1 MTNRIASVLLLFALV
16 FAATVVYLI
25 PAAQALCI
33 PTYGAGN
40 VQAIA
45 EGNNLYVLWEYGAWN
60 PGGSSGDSSSGDHYL
75 QFKRSTDAGK
85 TFGETV
91 NIHHANPNCGLFPRM
106 AVDGNNLYIMW
117 QDNGVL
123 LRASNDNGASFGETI
138 TLGDGWIGSKGYPSA
153 YEDGGQVIA
162 RDGKVYAIWQSDTDG
177 NILFRKSDDAGS
189 TFGTLAKLNEINDSY
204 RPKMTVSGSNVY
216 ATWTEGYTCTEQP
229 KPACQSKVMFVKSI
243 DYGQTFSKPVSFES
257 LTGDSLSTP
266 VVLDMAADDKY
277 VNVLW
282 REGGF
287 LANEDSNYYLS
298 GSNDEGLSFSAK
310 VALLTA
316 DDYEFTYITDLTA
329 IGDTAYALKRSR
341 DDAVAIKSVDGGS
354 PISAQIPIPVK
365 FPTSEGRF
373 VLRDKD
379 HAYLLLPMYSEKDVR
394 VLVVSAREGS
404 VSPSQV
410 ELLRRDYAPDSSS
423 SEFLMGASGDIV
435 HVLWVD
441 STGPQSDYEQQIVVR
456 TSTDAGKSFGDSV
469 QLANMVTVPEFG
481 SIATGFMA
489 AGIVGSIVL
498 VRRLQDRHKS

>member
-1 MTNRIASVLLLFALV
+1 MINRIASVLLLFALV
-16 FAATVVYLI
+16 FAAAVVYLI
-25 PAAQALCI
+25 PAAEALCI
-33 PTYGAGN
+33 PTYGAGY

-45 EGNNLYVLWEYGAWN
+45 EGNNLYVLWEYGTWN
-60 PGGSSGDSSSGDHYL
+60 LGSSSGDGSSGDHYL

-85 TFGETV
+85 TFGETI
-91 NIHHANPNCGLFPRM
+91 NIYHTNPKCGLFPRM
-106 AVDGNNLYIMW
+106 AIDGDNLYIMW

-123 LRASNDNGASFGETI
+123 LRASNDNGASFGETV
-138 TLGDGWIGSKGYPSA
+138 TLGDGWIGSEGYPGA

-189 TFGTLAKLNEINDSY
+189 TFGTLAKLNEVGDSY

-216 ATWTEGYTCTEQP
+216 ATWTEGYSCTESLEP
-229 KPACQSKVMFVKSI
+229 TCKSDVMLAKSN
-243 DYGQTFSKPVSFES
+243 DYGQTFSKPASFES
-257 LTGDSLSTP
+257 LTGNSLSTP

-277 VNVLW
+277 VYVLW

-287 LANEDSNYYLS
+287 FIDEDSNYYLS
-298 GSNDEGLSFSAK
+298 GSNDKGMTFSAK

-316 DDYEFTYITDLTA
+316 EDDEFTYITDLTA

-341 DDAVAIKSVDGGS
+341 DNAEVIKSVDGQT
-354 PISAQIPIPVK
+354 PEVAQIPIPVE
-365 FPTSEGRF
+365 FPTSAGGF
-373 VLRDKD
+373 VMRDKD
-379 HAYLLLPMYSEKDVR
+379 QAYLLLPMYSEKDVR
-394 VLVVSAREGS
+394 VLVVSAREGA
-404 VSPSQV
+404 SPSQI

-423 SEFLMGASGDIV
+423 SEFLMAASGDIV

-441 STGPQSDYEQQIVVR
+441 STGPQSDYEQQIIVR

-481 SIATGFMA
+481 SITIMLTAI
-489 AGIVGSIVL
+489 GIGSTLVL
-498 VRRLQDRHKS
+498 VRYLRQWMHKS